1 MFRVL
6 SHRVCVLAHA
16 CNRSLSG
23 NSRSVMVFRGYG
35 NCKECQPVLSQR
47 LLAAMTSKSIWVDE
61 SRGERPRFEVRFLL
75 RADAGSFGGVFDQ
88 FLVFG

>member
-35 NCKECQPVLSQR
+35 NCKECQPVLV
-47 LLAAMTSKSIWVDE
+47 AT
-61 SRGERPRFEVRFLL
+61 F
-75 RADAGSFGGVFDQ
+75 AGSDDLKIH
-88 FLVFG
+88 LVR